1 MERNIDMNVLKKQ
14 FFINIILICYVTCE
28 YIYFLYSETFF
39 LKFIELQLVMVFFFS
54 IVSTYLITKRWL
66 DIYIMFLAMFF
77 LFLVVRPFMHLFN
90 FVNVIN
96 YGETAWFRVRK
107 GFVFSEYT
115 MIKINFIL
123 LFSLLF
129 MNLGYIVG
137 LKKFNITGKSLFVPK
152 SKYLT
157 KQIGYAFFAIGLV
170 AFLGKVYS
178 YVHVLKAYGYFY
190 LYSGDYT
197 LPIWIRVFDDFFYIG
212 YLIIMINKPSKKE
225 GYALSI
231 IFIVLYA
238 TMLLTGMRGEFFT
251 LVFAVIWLLAFL
263 YDWRP
268 KLVYLILSGIGLMLL
283 AQLTLAVKFS
293 YVDFSNLSF
302 FDMINTFLYSQGVSI
317 LILGYFIEFADHFV
331 NIYSGFR
338 YIISPFVTV
347 FYTLTGQMGNRTEM
361 SPSDIYSV
369 GDQLEFF
376 TDPNGYYMGAGTG
389 SSFIAELYGLGGDV
403 FLVAIGSFLLTFFM
417 AYLVKRLVYKQYGF
431 FLTMVILPIFFWI
444 PRASYLQP
452 IQKLLFGYILL
463 YGFVFV
469 KNLLVGE
476 REEA

>member
-1 MERNIDMNVLKKQ
+1 MGRSTYMNILKKQ
-14 FFINIILICYVTCE
+14 FYINIILICYVASE
-28 YIYFLYSETFF
+28 YVFFLYNEIFF
-39 LKFIELQLVMVFFFS
+39 LKFIELQLVLVFLFS
-54 IVSTYLITKRWL
+54 IISTYFITKRWL
-66 DIYIMFLAMFF
+66 DIYIMFLSMFF

-90 FVNVIN
+90 FVDVVN

-137 LKKFNITGKSLFVPK
+137 LKKFDLAKKNLFVPK

-157 KQIGYAFFAIGLV
+157 RQIGYIFFTIGLV

-212 YLIIMINKPSKKE
+212 YLIIMINKPPKKE
-225 GYALSI
+225 GYTLSVV
-231 IFIVLYA
+231 FIVLYA
-238 TMLLTGMRGEFFT
+238 TMLLSGMRGEFFT
-251 LVFAVIWLLAFL
+251 LLFAVMWLLAFL

-268 KLVYLILSGIGLMLL
+268 KLIYLALSGIGLMIL
-283 AQLTLAVKFS
+283 AQLTLAIKFS
-293 YVDFSNLSF
+293 SVDFSDISF

-317 LILGYFIEFADHFV
+317 LILGYFIEFSEHFV

-338 YIISPFVTV
+338 YVISPFVTI
-347 FYTLTGQMGNRTEM
+347 FYTLTGQMGSRTQM
-361 SPSDIYSV
+361 SPDDIYSV
-369 GDQLEFF
+369 GDQLQFF

-389 SSFIAELYGLGGDV
+389 SSFVAELYGLGGDV
-403 FLVAIGSFLLTFFM
+403 VLVSIGSFLLTFFM
-417 AYLVKRLVYKQYGF
+417 VYLVNRLIYKQYGF

-469 KNLLVGE
+469 KNLLVWE
-476 REEA
+476 RKKA